1 MTTTTIH
8 TQDQQPAAPDH
19 PTRIFAQWGL
29 PHNVTPR
36 FGARLIQ
43 EHHRLH
49 FLSDRASLVGEWQEE
64 AIDRLEA
71 ALPTIIKELEA
82 KLLAG
87 VLDAQHQQCTTIQHC
102 GFTCEADSLGSH
114 GYIYIVI
121 YVVASE
127 GVAHDT
133 LASPQV
139 LL

>member
-82 KLLAG
+82 KLLTG
-87 VLDAQHQQCTTIQHC
+87 ELDAQRQQRITIQHG
-102 GFTCEADSLGSH
+102 GFTCEADTLG
-114 GYIYIVI
+114 
-121 YVVASE
+121 
-127 GVAHDT
+127 
-133 LASPQV
+133 
-139 LL
+139 